1 MGWEEKEE
9 EEEEEW
15 LCGGSPMG
23 RQDEDGSLAP
33 CPRAALVGAGAA
45 TEGLP
50 VTCPPG
56 LGTVPVPP
64 QAPECH
70 RALWPWWCCKVILA
84 LGALPRAAAMPEGC
98 VQQRDVSSAGAAVV
112 FRGCLA
118 MGAFPDGYK

>member
-1 MGWEEKEE
+1 MGA
-9 EEEEEW
+9 W
-15 LCGGSPMG
+15 LPAPGRLWWVLVQPQRGCLSP
-23 RQDEDGSLAP
+23 
-33 CPRAALVGAGAA
+33 AL
-45 TEGLP
+45 L
-50 VTCPPG
+50 G

-64 QAPECH
+64 QASECH

-84 LGALPRAAAMPEGC
+84 LGALPRAAATPEGC